1 MKQKII
7 VKGPALTRSGYG
19 EQTRFA
25 LRALRSRPDLFDVY
39 VQPLIWGKTSWI
51 SEQSEERTYI
61 DQCIEKTI
69 QFIQQ
74 GGRFDMSLQV
84 TIPNEFEEMATVNVG
99 YTAGIES
106 TACSAQ
112 WLEIANKVVN
122 NIIVVSSFSEKAFRE
137 TVYTGEVN
145 GQPVQLKL
153 EKPIDHVN
161 YAVKDYENVESL
173 DLPLDYDVNFVSVAQ
188 WGPRK
193 NMGATVKWFIEEF
206 HDDEVGLVIKSNIA
220 KNCVMDREH
229 MMQRLMNEVVDRY
242 PDKKCKIY
250 LIHGD
255 MTEAEIHALYKHP
268 KIKAMISF
276 PHGEGFGLPL
286 FEAAYSGLPIVCTG
300 WSGQL
305 DFLVDEK
312 GKDRFYNVAFDI
324 NKVPKEVVWE
334 NVLIEES
341 SWAYPRETSA
351 KEQMRKCYNDIL
363 VGEELPAV
371 KYAEELKDRFS
382 AEKMYKK
389 FVDLV
394 YAQAPQQTVVND
406 MDEIE
411 QLFAEAL

>member
-25 LRALRSRPDLFDVY
+25 LRALRSRPDLFEVY
-39 VQPLIWGKTSWI
+39 IQPLIWGKTSWI
-51 SEQSEERTYI
+51 SEQSEERIYI

-112 WLEIANKVVN
+112 WLEVTNKVVN
-122 NIIVVSSFSEKAFRE
+122 NIIVVSSFSEKAFTE

-161 YAVKDYENVESL
+161 YAVKDYENVEPL

-229 MMQRLMNEVVDRY
+229 MMQRLMNEFVDRY

-255 MTEAEIHALYKHP
+255 MTEAEIHALYKHS

-286 FEAAYSGLPIVCTG
+286 FEAAYSGLPIICTG

-334 NVLIEES
+334 NILIEES

-351 KEQMRKCYNDIL
+351 KEQMRKCYNDVL
-363 VGEELPAV
+363 TGDELPAV
-371 KYAEELKDRFS
+371 EYAEELKNRFS

-394 YAQAPQQTVVND
+394 YAQAPQQAVVND

>member
-39 VQPLIWGKTSWI
+39 VQPLVWGKTSWI
-51 SEQSEERTYI
+51 SEQSEERIYI

-268 KIKAMISF
+268 KIKAMVSF

-286 FEAAYSGLPIVCTG
+286 FEAAYSGLPIICTG

-363 VGEELPAV
+363 AGEELPAV

>member
-25 LRALRSRPDLFDVY
+25 LRALRSRPDLFEVY
-39 VQPLIWGKTSWI
+39 IQPLIWGKTSWI
-51 SEQSEERTYI
+51 SEQSEERIYI

-112 WLEIANKVVN
+112 WLEVTNKVVN
-122 NIIVVSSFSEKAFRE
+122 NIIVVSSFSEKAFTE

-161 YAVKDYENVESL
+161 YAVKDYENVEPL
-173 DLPLDYDVNFVSVAQ
+173 DLALDYDVNFVSVAQ

-229 MMQRLMNEVVDRY
+229 MMQRLMNEFVDRY

-255 MTEAEIHALYKHP
+255 MTEAEIHALYKHS

-286 FEAAYSGLPIVCTG
+286 FEAAYSGLPIICTG

-334 NVLIEES
+334 NILIEES

-351 KEQMRKCYNDIL
+351 KEQMRKCYNDVL
-363 VGEELPAV
+363 TGDELPAV
-371 KYAEELKDRFS
+371 EYAEELKNRFS

-394 YAQAPQQTVVND
+394 YAQAPQQAVVND